1 MPRRLLEG
9 GQVLPAKAHPR
20 THRRRDGHCSDN
32 WLRRYWI
39 PALASLRS
47 LGRHDRRGRR
57 ATHHLRGM
65 AITRPGLTRMPVAA
79 IVMPAKAGI
88 QYAPASRAAPV
99 SQ

>member
-9 GQVLPAKAHPR
+9 GQVLPAKAHLR

-47 LGRHDRRGRR
+47 LGRNTGEEDARR
-57 ATHHLRGM
+57 
-65 AITRPGLTRMPVAA
+65 IPCEEWPS
-79 IVMPAKAGI
+79 PA
-88 QYAPASRAAPV
+88 PD
-99 SQ
+99 